1 MSGASALA
9 AAKRRRAVPAEPTR
23 PNSGIPK
30 QNQNQIPKPVQPSVS
45 NVQTSGQVPSQNPL
59 QLLIQH
65 EQRLLDLEKT
75 VGQLKVDDKKTDTL
89 TPDTL
94 QYFKSQQEAMSHEIQ
109 ELKKIIIKVQTFSM
123 ETNLDLIK
131 IKKTIKLPESNESP

>member
-23 PNSGIPK
+23 PNSAPQK
-30 QNQNQIPKPVQPSVS
+30 TNQLPKPVQTSVSS
-45 NVQTSGQVPSQNPL
+45 NVQTPSQNPL

-65 EQRLLDLEKT
+65 EQRLIDLEKS
-75 VGQLKVDDKKTDTL
+75 VSQLKIDDKKQDTL

-94 QYFKSQQEAMSHEIQ
+94 QYFKTQQEMMSQEIQ
-109 ELKKIIIKVQTFSM
+109 DLKKIIIKVQTFSM

-131 IKKTIKLPESNESP
+131 IKKTIKVNDTNEPV

>member
-45 NVQTSGQVPSQNPL
+45 NVQTPSQNPL

-65 EQRLLDLEKT
+65 EQRLLDLEKN
-75 VGQLKVDDKKTDTL
+75 VGQLKLEDKKPDAL

-94 QYFKSQQEAMSHEIQ
+94 QYFKTQNELMNHEIQ

-131 IKKTIKLPESNESP
+131 IKKTIKIVDSNESS

>member
-9 AAKRRRAVPAEPTR
+9 AAKRRRAVPAEPARSTSAPSK
-23 PNSGIPK
+23 PN
-30 QNQNQIPKPVQPSVS
+30 QLPKPGPPSVS
-45 NVQTSGQVPSQNPL
+45 TNGPQQGQSQNPL

-65 EQRLLDLEKT
+65 EQRLMDLEKNVT
-75 VGQLKVDDKKTDTL
+75 QLKITDKKPETL

-94 QYFKSQQEAMSHEIQ
+94 QFFKTQHEQMTQEIQ
-109 ELKKIIIKVQTFSM
+109 DLKKILIKVQTFSM

-131 IKKTIKLPESNESP
+131 IKKTLKMIDSNETV

>member
-23 PNSGIPK
+23 PNSAPSK
-30 QNQNQIPKPVQPSVS
+30 PNQLPKPVQTSVS
-45 NVQTSGQVPSQNPL
+45 TNVQTPNQNPL

-65 EQRLLDLEKT
+65 EQRLIDLEKNM
-75 VGQLKVDDKKTDTL
+75 GELKMEDKKTNTL

-94 QYFKSQQEAMSHEIQ
+94 EYFKTQQELMSHEIQ
-109 ELKKIIIKVQTFSM
+109 ELKKIIIRKPCTRKRHIKNTFS
-123 ETNLDLIK
+123 
-131 IKKTIKLPESNESP
+131 